1 MSPPDLIGSSFFGL
15 DLSQLTKRLGSLRRR
30 VSQSQLLLEFDLG
43 LLRYG
48 VAKVREGQLELSS
61 VGRMS
66 LPEEALERGVPA
78 APEQMALLLR
88 QLCQEQQINANQVS
102 VALPPEA
109 AFQHVV
115 DLPVELSIDQAREQV
130 LDPAMGLQLPIPLVQ
145 TDFDLVPCGL
155 PYGAMP
161 IACSAVICWWR
172 FPVTSHPGGDHH
184 AAGGP
189 QPAAPELGP
198 WRRWVGSPLQQQGQG
213 VCPLARAAAWL
224 YPWFGAGRLGPRRPE
239 ASGVD
244 SRLRTGADA
253 RAVGHG
259 AVGILCGEEITVHDS
274 RYLALSELD
283 LRVLIL
289 EIREWMESFAAHVPE
304 LSWTRVW
311 ISGVNSAHP
320 LLGEMLS
327 EALQLPVQR
336 VAPLETQEL
345 AEVGCSML
353 LLKSG
358 LARLVG
364 LAAGCLPATSNDVAD
379 GFDPSWQVE
388 TAQTQLETLDAIL
401 EPDLPLE
408 LEKQDPDDPQDEES
422 AEVPD
427 ELRPEPDPSPA
438 EAEQE
443 QTAVVADQDDA
454 LASLSLVLDATED
467 TSKGSKGDADPPLDV
482 APETWPSIQALDSE
496 PELDPSV
503 WPSIHQEPE
512 QQPEPSCKPKSPKT
526 SSKTLKLIPRMIRIH
541 RWGICA
547 SMTINGGY
555 EALIAHLGDQ
565 AEHR

>member
-15 DLSQLTKRLGSLRRR
+15 DLSQLTNRLGSLRRR

-43 LLRYG
+43 LLRFG

-155 PYGAMP
+155 PLRRDADRLFRRYLLVAIP
-161 IACSAVICWWR
+161 SDFTTRV
-172 FPVTSHPGGDHH
+172 VTTMQLADLNL
-184 AAGGP
+184 
-189 QPAAPELGP
+189 QRLELGP
-198 WRRWVGSPLQQQGQG
+198 LAALRLESAPLQQQGQG
-213 VCPLARAAAWL
+213 EFALWLELQPGCTHGSVLAGSGPVGLR
-224 YPWFGAGRLGPRRPE
+224 RLVSIRDFPE
-239 ASGVD
+239 PELTPEQSAMALSE
-244 SRLRTGADA
+244 S
-253 RAVGHG
+253 
-259 AVGILCGEEITVHDS
+259 LCGEEITVHDS

-289 EIREWMESFAAHVPE
+289 EIREWMESFAADVPE

-379 GFDPSWQVE
+379 GLDPSWQVE
-388 TAQTQLETLDAIL
+388 TAQTRSETLDAIL

-408 LEKQDPDDPQDEES
+408 LEKEDPDDPQDEES

-427 ELRPEPDPSPA
+427 ELRPEPDPAPA

-443 QTAVVADQDDA
+443 KAAVVAEQDDA
-454 LASLSLVLDATED
+454 LPSLSLVLDASED
-467 TSKGSKGDADPPLDV
+467 TSKGSKGDADSPLDV

-512 QQPEPSCKPKSPKT
+512 QQSVQIGQLQTEDPKDVKDVKKDADVDSEDESDSP
-526 SSKTLKLIPRMIRIH
+526 
-541 RWGICA
+541 
-547 SMTINGGY
+547 
-555 EALIAHLGDQ
+555 LGNLRFNDD
-565 AEHR
+565 

>member
-15 DLSQLTKRLGSLRRR
+15 DLSQLTNRLGSLRRR

-43 LLRYG
+43 LLRFG

-155 PYGAMP
+155 PLRRDADRLFRRYLLVAIP
-161 IACSAVICWWR
+161 SDFTTRV
-172 FPVTSHPGGDHH
+172 VTTMQLADLNL
-184 AAGGP
+184 
-189 QPAAPELGP
+189 QRLELGP
-198 WRRWVGSPLQQQGQG
+198 LAALRLESAPLQQQGQG
-213 VCPLARAAAWL
+213 EFALWLELQPGCTHGSVLAGSGPVGLR
-224 YPWFGAGRLGPRRPE
+224 RLVSIRDFPE
-239 ASGVD
+239 PELTPEQSAMALSE
-244 SRLRTGADA
+244 S
-253 RAVGHG
+253 
-259 AVGILCGEEITVHDS
+259 LCGEEITVHDS

-289 EIREWMESFAAHVPE
+289 EIREWMESFAADVPE

-320 LLGEMLS
+320 LLGQMLS

-388 TAQTQLETLDAIL
+388 IAQTRSETLDAIL

-408 LEKQDPDDPQDEES
+408 LDGDDPDDPQDDES
-422 AEVPD
+422 AEVTNEVPD
-427 ELRPEPDPSPA
+427 ELRSETDPAPA

-443 QTAVVADQDDA
+443 KAAVVAEQDDS
-454 LASLSLVLDATED
+454 LASLSLVLDASED
-467 TSKGSKGDADPPLDV
+467 TSKGSKGDADSPLDV

-512 QQPEPSCKPKSPKT
+512 QQSEQIGQLQTEDPKDVKDVKKDADVDSEDESDSP
-526 SSKTLKLIPRMIRIH
+526 
-541 RWGICA
+541 
-547 SMTINGGY
+547 
-555 EALIAHLGDQ
+555 LGNLRFNDD
-565 AEHR
+565 